1 MPRRNGVF
9 ILEPVIER
17 IDLPA
22 PFEGLWVEMN
32 VTPSTNDLKKW
43 EGEEAGLT
51 GLMSAIKNWNLVDGK
66 DKPLPLNI
74 DTMRLL
80 PIKLVGVL
88 RDEFSER
95 ALGVPKATADA

>member
-9 ILEPVIER
+9 ILEPVLER
-17 IDLPA
+17 IPLPE
-22 PFEGLWVEMN
+22 PFDGLWVEMN

-51 GLMSAIKNWNLVDGK
+51 GLLSAITDWNLVDAK
-66 DKPLPLNI
+66 EKPLPRTLE
-74 DTMRLL
+74 TMRLL

-88 RDEFSER
+88 RDEFQER

>member
-32 VTPSTNDLKKW
+32 VTPSTNDLKTW

-51 GLMSAIKNWNLVDGK
+51 GLLNAIKGWNLVDGK
-66 DKPLPLNI
+66 DKALPLTI

>member
-9 ILEPVIER
+9 ILEPVIEQV
-17 IDLPA
+17 DLPA
-22 PFEGLWVEMN
+22 PFEGLWVKMN
-32 VTPSTNDLKKW
+32 VTPSTRDLKTW

-51 GLMSAIKNWNLVDGK
+51 GLLNAIQDWNLVDEK
-66 DKPLPLNI
+66 EKPLPRTL

-88 RDEFSER
+88 RDEFQER

>member
-9 ILEPVIER
+9 ILEPVNER

-32 VTPSTNDLKKW
+32 VTPSTNDLKTW
-43 EGEEAGLT
+43 AGEEAGLT
-51 GLMSAIKNWNLVDGK
+51 GLVNAIKEWNLVDAK
-66 DKPLPLNI
+66 DKPLPVTLE
-74 DTMRLL
+74 TMRLV

-95 ALGVPKATADA
+95 ALGVPKVTADA